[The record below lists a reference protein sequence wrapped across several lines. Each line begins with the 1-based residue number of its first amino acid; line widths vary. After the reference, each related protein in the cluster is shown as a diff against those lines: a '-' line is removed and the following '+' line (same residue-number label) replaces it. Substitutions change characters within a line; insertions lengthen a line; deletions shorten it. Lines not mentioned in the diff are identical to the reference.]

1 MPKYGIN
8 KATLLGNVGSEP
20 ELKYLDQGVAVCTF
34 RLATTERVKGRDG
47 QQIDR
52 TDWHNIVLWRQKAEI
67 AHKVLRVGSGV
78 YLEGRIV
85 TRSWDGPDGQK
96 RYKTEVEADTL
107 RLLDAV
113 PDTAPT
119 PPAAQ
124 AQTPA
129 SQTQTPVVKPASPA
143 QPADSNPSTETHG
156 DDDLPF

>member
-47 QQIDR
+47 QQVDR

-78 YLEGRIV
+78 YLEGRII

-96 RYKTEVEADTL
+96 RNRTEVEADTL
-107 RLLDAV
+107 RLLDPV
-113 PDTAPT
+113 PDSVQT
-119 PPAAQ
+119 PPAAKT
-124 AQTPA
+124 APPA
-129 SQTQTPVVKPASPA
+129 KPAESI
-143 QPADSNPSTETHG
+143 PSTEQPG

>member
-67 AHKVLRVGSGV
+67 AHKVLHVGSGV

-96 RYKTEVEADTL
+96 RYKTEVEAETL

-113 PDTAPT
+113 PEAGQT
-119 PPAAQ
+119 PPAPKSA
-124 AQTPA
+124 PA
-129 SQTQTPVVKPASPA
+129 AK
-143 QPADSNPSTETHG
+143 PADSISSTEATG

>member
-47 QQIDR
+47 QQVDR

-78 YLEGRIV
+78 YLEGRII

-96 RYKTEVEADTL
+96 RNRTEVEADTL
-107 RLLDAV
+107 RLLDPV
-113 PDTAPT
+113 PDSAQT
-119 PPAAQ
+119 PPAAKT
-124 AQTPA
+124 APPA
-129 SQTQTPVVKPASPA
+129 KPAESI
-143 QPADSNPSTETHG
+143 PSTEQPG

>member
-8 KATLLGNVGSEP
+8 KAVLLGNLGTDP
-20 ELKYLDQGVAVCTF
+20 ELKFLDQGVAVCSF

-47 QQIDR
+47 QMIDR

-67 AHKVLRVGSGV
+67 AQKMLRSGMGV
-78 YLEGRIV
+78 YIEGRIV

-96 RYKTEVEADTL
+96 RYKTEIEADVI

-113 PDTAPT
+113 PESPTTSNSTPVQQAP
-119 PPAAQ
+119 PPQAKPVSPAPAADI
-124 AQTPA
+124 
-129 SQTQTPVVKPASPA
+129 VG
-143 QPADSNPSTETHG
+143 E